1 MNQGLKNSNKPGML
15 SWIKRKRRKAL
26 GKSLDVGTSNL
37 VSAKMDK
44 KDNQIEVKKIRNAF
58 IEINA
63 EQAQRLAAGSLNAV
77 HIKDKAYIVGDDAIS
92 IARILNKEV
101 RRPMASGILNPA
113 EKEGRDVIG
122 ALVKALLG
130 EPDYDGERCCFS
142 VPAVPV
148 DNPKANTYWH
158 SGFFSQLLENLGY
171 NPEPINEAL
180 AIVYAEC
187 ADDEHSGIAI
197 SHGGGQ
203 INICAS
209 YKLVGT
215 LDFSISRGGDWIDSM
230 TSSAIGAPIAQVLK
244 VKEDPEF
251 DLLNASSLDDE
262 IGQALF
268 YHYKALIRYELQTLM
283 QEWSKMKT
291 QLDFPAPI
299 PIVLSGGTASLKGF
313 KDLWE
318 EELKKFQLKTPL
330 PFKIKHV
337 RMAKDPLGAVARGL
351 LTYALSY

>member
-1 MNQGLKNSNKPGML
+1 MG
-15 SWIKRKRRKAL
+15 R
-26 GKSLDVGTSNL
+26 SLDVGTSNL
-37 VSAKMDK
+37 VTAKMDK
-44 KDNQIEVKKIRNAF
+44 KDGQIEVKKLRNAF
-58 IEINA
+58 VEIDD
-63 EQAQRLAAGSLNAV
+63 EQKQRLAAGSLNAV

-122 ALVKALLG
+122 ALVKALIG
-130 EPDYDGERCCFS
+130 EPEFEDERCCFS

-148 DNPKANTYWH
+148 DNPKANTVWH
-158 SGFFSQLLENLGY
+158 AGFFSQLLENFGY
-171 NPEPINEAL
+171 SPEPVNEAL

-187 ADDEHSGIAI
+187 AEDDHSGIAL

-215 LDFSISRGGDWIDSM
+215 LEFSISRSGDWIDSM

-244 VKEDPEF
+244 IKEDPQF

-262 IGQALF
+262 IGQALY
-268 YHYKALIRYELQTLM
+268 YHYKALIRYEIQTLM
-283 QEWSKMKT
+283 KEWSKMKS
-291 QLDFPAPI
+291 QLDFPSAI
-299 PIVLSGGTASLKGF
+299 PIILSGGTASLRGF
-313 KDLWE
+313 KELWE
-318 EELKKFQLKTPL
+318 EELKKFQAKNPL
-330 PFKIKHV
+330 PFKIKEV
-337 RMAKDPLGAVARGL
+337 RMARDPLGAVARGL

>member
-1 MNQGLKNSNKPGML
+1 M
-15 SWIKRKRRKAL
+15 

-37 VSAKMDK
+37 VTAKMDK
-44 KDNQIEVKKIRNAF
+44 KDGQIEVKKIRNAF
-58 IEINA
+58 VEVTD
-63 EQAQRLAAGSLNAV
+63 EQKQRLAAGSLNAV

-92 IARILNKEV
+92 IARILNTEV

-122 ALVKALLG
+122 ALVKALIG
-130 EPDYDGERCCFS
+130 EPEFEGERCCFS

-148 DNPKANTYWH
+148 DNPKANTVWH
-158 SGFFSQLLENLGY
+158 AGFFSQLLEGFGY
-171 NPEPINEAL
+171 EPEPVNEAL
-180 AIVYAEC
+180 AIIYAEC
-187 ADDEHSGIAI
+187 ADDDHSGIAI

-215 LDFSISRGGDWIDSM
+215 LEFSISRSGDWIDSM
-230 TSSAIGAPIAQVLK
+230 TSAAIGAPIAQVLK
-244 VKEDPEF
+244 VKEDPQF
-251 DLLNASSLDDE
+251 DLLNASSIDDE
-262 IGQALF
+262 IGQAIY

-283 QEWSKMKT
+283 KEWVKMKS

-299 PIVLSGGTASLKGF
+299 PIVLSGGTASLRGF
-313 KDLWE
+313 KELWE
-318 EELKKFQLKTPL
+318 EELKKFQAKNPL
-330 PFKIKHV
+330 PFKIKEV

-351 LTYALSY
+351 LLYALSY

>member
-1 MNQGLKNSNKPGML
+1 M
-15 SWIKRKRRKAL
+15 

-37 VSAKMDK
+37 VTAKMDK
-44 KDNQIEVKKIRNAF
+44 KEGQIEVKKLRNAF
-58 IEINA
+58 VCIDE
-63 EQAQRLAAGSLNAV
+63 EQKQRLAAGSLNAV
-77 HIKDKAYIVGDDAIS
+77 HIKDNAYIVGDDAIS

-122 ALVKALLG
+122 ALVKALIG
-130 EPDYDGERCCFS
+130 EPEFEGERCCFS

-148 DNPKANTYWH
+148 DNPKANTVWH
-158 SGFFSQLLENLGY
+158 SGFFSQLLEGFGY
-171 NPEPINEAL
+171 EPEPVNEAL
-180 AIVYAEC
+180 AIIYAEC

-215 LDFSISRGGDWIDSM
+215 LEFSISRSGDWIDSM
-230 TSSAIGAPIAQVLK
+230 TSAAIGAPIAQVLK
-244 VKEDPEF
+244 VKEDPQF
-251 DLLNASSLDDE
+251 DLLNASSIDDE
-262 IGQALF
+262 IGQAIF

-283 QEWSKMKT
+283 KEWAKMKS

-299 PIVLSGGTASLKGF
+299 PIVLSGGTALLKGF

-318 EELKKFQLKTPL
+318 EELNKFQLKNPL
-330 PFKIKHV
+330 PFKIKEI
-337 RMAKDPLGAVARGL
+337 RMASDPLSSVAKGL
-351 LTYALSY
+351 LTYALSI